1 MNDLCDTYDGPRAGC
16 EGHRNDE
23 RHNDATYARAARQSR
38 TAGPLLD
45 RDRRYVALRF
55 RETAAQCGGDRC
67 PAPARQPALR
77 ASTGEVSG
85 TDSRGRGG
93 RSGAQD
99 RRDALITAALLVEG
113 PG

>member
-1 MNDLCDTYDGPRAGC
+1 MNDLSDTHDGPETARGC

-55 RETAAQCGGDRC
+55 RETAAQ
-67 PAPARQPALR
+67 
-77 ASTGEVSG
+77 
-85 TDSRGRGG
+85 
-93 RSGAQD
+93 
-99 RRDALITAALLVEG
+99 
-113 PG
+113 